1 MNIDERLIAL
11 KESVERHHR
20 EMQEAR
26 LQTKDTGT
34 QINETDRRFEQLG
47 NFVDEV
53 EMACASQS
61 LSIMSRYG

>member
-1 MNIDERLIAL
+1 
-11 KESVERHHR
+11 
-20 EMQEAR
+20 MQEAR

-47 NFVDEV
+47 NFVHEV